1 MLLVFKEIEE
11 RGNCEKEVA
20 SEKTF
25 PLPLLYGT
33 I

>member
-1 MLLVFKEIEE
+1 MLLVFKEIGET
-11 RGNCEKEVA
+11 GNCEKEVA
-20 SEKTF
+20 RGKTF

>member
-1 MLLVFKEIEE
+1 MLLVFNEIEK

-20 SEKTF
+20 RRKTF